1 MTCGALVA
9 AFMANK
15 ELLLVL
21 WLVFEQWLGNTK
33 KIKANSSLQLLVNLI
48 NASLKQKQNQN
59 QEKSQT
65 GR

>member
-1 MTCGALVA
+1 MTCGALIA

-21 WLVFEQWLGNTK
+21 WLVLEQWLASTK

-48 NASLKQKQNQN
+48 NASLKQNKNSNQ
-59 QEKSQT
+59 SQT